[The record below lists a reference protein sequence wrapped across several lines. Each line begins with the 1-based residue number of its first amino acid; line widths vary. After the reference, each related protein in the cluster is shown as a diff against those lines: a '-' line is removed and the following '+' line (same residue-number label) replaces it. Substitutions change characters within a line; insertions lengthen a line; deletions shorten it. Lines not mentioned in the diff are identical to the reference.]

1 MPQMKK
7 TLLALAI
14 AGLAATAHAD
24 VTVKLGA
31 AGPLTGPLSHIG
43 KDGENGIRLAI
54 EDANARGIVIGGQKV
69 KFELDSEDDQA
80 DPRIATTVAQ
90 RLVDAGVKGVIGH
103 VTSGASIP
111 ASRIYEQAG
120 IPIITPSST
129 SPALTHQGFKVTF
142 RVIANDLQQGAA
154 MAKYATQ
161 KFKVKRVAVIDD
173 RTAYGQGL
181 ADALADAM
189 RKDGAQIV
197 GREFTNDKATD
208 FTAILTKLKAQN
220 PDAIF
225 YGGMDAQGSP
235 MLKQIRQ
242 LGMKSLFLSGDG
254 LCTAEMLKLSAKE
267 LDDRVYCTQ
276 AGIPMTKMPGGA
288 KFNQR
293 FVERYKG
300 EVQLYAPYNYDATM
314 ALIEAMQKANSVEPA
329 KYLPALKALNT
340 KGVTGNISFDAY
352 GDIREGGVSFYS
364 YKDGK
369 WVPTE

>member
-1 MPQMKK
+1 MKK
-7 TLLALAI
+7 TLLCLALT
-14 AGLAATAHAD
+14 GLATFAHAD
-24 VTVKLGA
+24 TTVKLGA

-69 KFELDSEDDQA
+69 KFELQSEDDQA
-80 DPRIATTVAQ
+80 DPRIATTIAQ
-90 RLVDAGVKGVIGH
+90 RLVDSNVKGVIGH

-120 IPIITPSST
+120 IPVITPSST
-129 SPALTHQGFKVTF
+129 SPELTKQGFKVTF
-142 RVIANDLQQGAA
+142 RVIANDIQQGEA

-161 KFKVKRVAVIDD
+161 KLHVKRVAVIDD

-181 ADALADAM
+181 ADALVAAM
-189 RKDGAQIV
+189 RKNGAQIV

-208 FTAILTKLKAQN
+208 FTAILTKLKGQN

-235 MLKQIRQ
+235 MLRQLRQ

-254 LCTAEMLKLSAKE
+254 VCTAEMLKLSAKE
-267 LDDRVYCTQ
+267 LDNRVFCTQ
-276 AGIPMTKMPGGA
+276 AGIPMTKMPGGV
-288 KFNQR
+288 KFQQR
-293 FVERYKG
+293 FQEHFKT

-314 ALIEAMQKANSVEPA
+314 ALIEAMKAANSAEPA
-329 KYLPALKALNT
+329 KYLPALKALNI
-340 KGVTGNISFDAY
+340 KGVTGNIAFDAK
-352 GDIREGGVSFYS
+352 GDIREGGVTFYLF
-364 YKDGK
+364 KDGK
-369 WVPTE
+369 WVPAE